1 MAFHMLLSHSLTRVS
16 EIVVG
21 MPLLP
26 DADIQTAATRVVT
39 TWAVAMPVAAAQL
52 VLSTAA
58 ADGALVGV
66 AGWTARLPLVATG
79 LVTTPLLLTALTKP
93 AACIK

>member
-1 MAFHMLLSHSLTRVS
+1 MVG
-16 EIVVG
+16 VVCLG
-21 MPLLP
+21 WVTLP

-79 LVTTPLLLTALTKP
+79 WPRLLRTAERKP
-93 AACIK
+93 VAYTHLSSGLF